1 MKIKR
6 LVICLTVVI
15 LGLIGCSR
23 PDEDYTTQR
32 PILEV
37 SHMVQGI
44 GAVEGKESTFD
55 IQKFSYTLALSN
67 NDSEEV
73 YVKEI
78 RVSLP
83 ADFEQRVT
91 TKNFIINVDKTIP
104 AKSYIEVRNS
114 HEFDARGLSKDDI
127 HKLNPHI
134 SSIKVITEKTINLE
148 NRYK

>member
-1 MKIKR
+1 MKIKK
-6 LVICLTVVI
+6 LVIYFAVII

-23 PDEDYTTQR
+23 SDVVYTPQR
-32 PILEV
+32 PLLEV

-44 GAVEGKESTFD
+44 GAVEGKGSTFD
-55 IQKFSYTLALSN
+55 IQKFTYTLTLSN
-67 NDSEEV
+67 NDSEEI

-91 TKNFIINVDKTIP
+91 TKNFIINVDKAIP
-104 AKSYIEVRNS
+104 SKSYIEVGNS

-127 HKLNPHI
+127 LKLNPHI
-134 SSIKVITEKTINLE
+134 SSIKVITEKTIDLE